1 MSNGIKKHLAL
12 MQGVVYVELSVQ
24 KKSLVGFST
33 LQSRLPELHRANPLS
48 SLLIMIDFTK
58 NYN

>member
-1 MSNGIKKHLAL
+1 